1 MLSTMKLL
9 PLRRWIRPTQRYDL
23 GLAWN
28 WEHDA
33 AFVARLAQQMAQ
45 EGLQLLTVTD
55 QNLSVILEH
64 LSRKEIAFRSF
75 WDRAADA
82 DQRYNALHAFV
93 KDGPCR
99 WFNPAD
105 RARWA
110 WNKATM
116 HLELISAGIVT
127 PYTILL
133 DPYNLRPELP
143 ALDLTV
149 LGRDF
154 VIKPAHGGGG
164 EGVIHAANGLDSVQ
178 AARRMHPQDYYLLQA
193 RVDSVWLGE
202 QPAWFR
208 AIMAFDNCFVT
219 WWNPWTHRYRQ
230 LAPGDESLVDLEQLH
245 SMMQVIK
252 RVCNL
257 DIFSSEIALTAE
269 RKYVVVDY
277 INDPIDLRLQSLTPD
292 GVPDEIVDAV
302 ISALLQLLKKRK

>member
-1 MLSTMKLL
+1 MKLL
-9 PLRRWIRPTQRYDL
+9 SPGSWFLPNQRYDL
-23 GLAWN
+23 CLAWN

-45 EGLQLLTVTD
+45 ERLQLLTVTE
-55 QNLSVILEH
+55 QNLPSVLER
-64 LSRKEIAFRSF
+64 LSRREIEFRSF
-75 WDRAADA
+75 WDRAADT
-82 DQRYNALHAFV
+82 DQLFSALHAFI
-93 KDGPCR
+93 KDSACQ

-116 HLELISAGIVT
+116 HLELITAGIVT

-133 DPYNLRPELP
+133 DPYNLRADLP
-143 ALDLTV
+143 PLDLTL

-164 EGVIHAANGLDSVQ
+164 EGVVHSANGLESVQ
-178 AARRMHPQDYYLLQA
+178 AARRMHPHDYYLLQA
-193 RVDSVWLGE
+193 RIEPVWFGE

-208 AIMAFDNCFVT
+208 AIVAFDECLIT
-219 WWNPWTHRYRQ
+219 WWNPWTHLYRQ
-230 LAPGDESLVDLEQLH
+230 LAAGEEKLVDWEQLQ
-245 SMMQVIK
+245 SIMRVVK

-257 DIFSSEIALTAE
+257 DIFSSEIALTADGQ
-269 RKYVVVDY
+269 YVVVDY

-292 GVPDEIVDAV
+292 GVPDKIVDSV
-302 ISALLQLLKKRK
+302 IAALLRQLKKRK